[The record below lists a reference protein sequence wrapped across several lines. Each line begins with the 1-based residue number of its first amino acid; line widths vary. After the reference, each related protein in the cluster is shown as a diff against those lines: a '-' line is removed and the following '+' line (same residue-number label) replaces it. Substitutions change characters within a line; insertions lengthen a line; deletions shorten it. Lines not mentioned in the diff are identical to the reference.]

1 MLQSCSGAFPAP
13 SLHFFFDGPLQLAA
27 MHKAAASAAAA
38 AAAASAPAA
47 SAPAVAWTNISK
59 CRALSHPP
67 PCYDCLTLGPGRYSF
82 EAGDYSSKKVAVAR
96 CVCSCSHVTSGA

>member
-1 MLQSCSGAFPAP
+1 MQRRLPRPIPAF
-13 SLHFFFDGPLQLAA
+13 LFFDGPLQLAA

-38 AAAASAPAA
+38 AAAA